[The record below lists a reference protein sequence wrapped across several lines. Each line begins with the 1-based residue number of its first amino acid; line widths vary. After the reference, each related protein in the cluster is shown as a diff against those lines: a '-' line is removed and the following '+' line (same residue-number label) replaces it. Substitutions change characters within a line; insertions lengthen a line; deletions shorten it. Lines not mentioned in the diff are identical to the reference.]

1 MLCNDG
7 KEGEGE
13 VAPRVSKAFAKA
25 CDAESLAGCAADDEV
40 RSKSV
45 WPVIVFCHVA
55 QVGNVRPVMGK
66 HGRRKFLDLGEGDRL
81 PPERVPSDGRRF
93 DAGTN

>member
-1 MLCNDG
+1 
-7 KEGEGE
+7 
-13 VAPRVSKAFAKA
+13 
-25 CDAESLAGCAADDEV
+25 
-40 RSKSV
+40 
-45 WPVIVFCHVA
+45 
-55 QVGNVRPVMGK
+55 MGK